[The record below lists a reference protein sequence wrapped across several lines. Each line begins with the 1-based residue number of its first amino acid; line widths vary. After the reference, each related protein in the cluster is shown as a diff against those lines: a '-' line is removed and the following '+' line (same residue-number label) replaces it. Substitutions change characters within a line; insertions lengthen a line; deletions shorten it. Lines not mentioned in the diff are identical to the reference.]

1 MSGYIELIAA
11 DQVPTGTMKMVERDG
26 HELLVAHVG
35 GSFFVADNRCPH
47 LGGHLAS
54 GVLDGSVVT
63 CPWHHSQF
71 DLTDGHVVRWT
82 DWTGAVLTIGELVR
96 HPRPLRV
103 FEAKVTEG
111 MVLVGPE
118 MPPALTPAP

>member
-1 MSGYIELIAA
+1 MSGYIELVEAVE
-11 DQVPTGTMKMVERDG
+11 VPSGTMKMVEVDG

-35 GSFFVADNRCPH
+35 EDFFVADNRCPH

-54 GVLDGSVVT
+54 GVLDGAVAT
-63 CPWHHSQF
+63 CPRHHSQF

-82 DWTGAVLTIGELVR
+82 DWTGATLTVGELMR

-103 FEAKVTEG
+103 FEAKVVEG
-111 MVLVGPE
+111 MVMVGPE
-118 MPPALTPAP
+118 KPPVPAPAL

>member
-1 MSGYIELIAA
+1 MSGYIELVPAV
-11 DQVPTGTMKMVERDG
+11 QVPDGTMTMVEVDG

-35 GSFFVADNRCPH
+35 ESFLVADNRCPH

-54 GVLDGSVVT
+54 GVLDGAVVT
-63 CPWHHSQF
+63 CPRHHSQF

-82 DWTGAVLTIGELVR
+82 DWKGAALTMGELVR

-103 FEAKVTEG
+103 YEVKVAG
-111 MVLVGPE
+111 GAVFVGPE
-118 MPPALTPAP
+118 KSPVA